1 MIGWLPIQANKYN
14 MNNRNLSY
22 KAFLE
27 ALALV
32 AFELDVE
39 FDDVVA
45 MLGVTPVPKEVEAMA
60 IAPSQDIQEIQ
71 DYGSPDTSRQR
82 YLSKLLSLVCVY
94 VWVGVRACVC
104 PPPPFFSVSLTRGSG
119 SRIL

>member
-1 MIGWLPIQANKYN
+1 MQANKYN

-45 MLGVTPVPKEVEAMA
+45 MLGVTPIPKEDKVAMA
-60 IAPSQDIQEIQ
+60 PFQDKQETQ
-71 DYGSPDTSRQR
+71 DYVYPDTSRKR
-82 YLSKLLSLVCVY
+82 YLSQLFFRVCV
-94 VWVGVRACVC
+94 CVC
-104 PPPPFFSVSLTRGSG
+104 VCV
-119 SRIL
+119 